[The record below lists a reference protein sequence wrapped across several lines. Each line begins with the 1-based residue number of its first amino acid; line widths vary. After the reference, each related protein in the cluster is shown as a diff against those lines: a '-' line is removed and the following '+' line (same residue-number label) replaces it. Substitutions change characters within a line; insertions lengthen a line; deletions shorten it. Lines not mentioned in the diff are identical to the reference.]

1 MLRDGPVPRVELAG
15 ARLLRLPRPLH
26 IRPLLHSRSE
36 DRSFIGFHHT
46 TPAVTSYDP
55 ERSSQQVGFETLWR
69 VAVSTLHYLRF
80 IRKCK
85 THLRLEAISVVIF
98 VGCQQ
103 ARNFVI

>member
-36 DRSFIGFHHT
+36 DHSFIIGFHHT
-46 TPAVTSYDP
+46 KFQVPAVTSYDP

-69 VAVSTLHYLRF
+69 FAVSTLH
-80 IRKCK
+80 
-85 THLRLEAISVVIF
+85 
-98 VGCQQ
+98 
-103 ARNFVI
+103 